1 MKFIIGS
8 ILFLLFTFK
17 TFSRFQITRSKLV
30 CSKRDIIQEQ
40 KFSVFSPR
48 PIVPLCSQEVKW
60 PIWEET
66 RDCHAIFQ
74 QLSLSP
80 CLQSRLT
87 HPIPHHEHHHHHHVD
102 PQVCC
107 EVQRAAD
114 PHPGG
119 GRVLLQAATCLQAG
133 TSPQHY
139 AGWCSIGNFT
149 SLIMWNICLF

>member
-1 MKFIIGS
+1 MTNMGGNER
-8 ILFLLFTFK
+8 L
-17 TFSRFQITRSKLV
+17 SRNISAT
-30 CSKRDIIQEQ
+30 
-40 KFSVFSPR
+40 
-48 PIVPLCSQEVKW
+48 
-60 PIWEET
+60 
-66 RDCHAIFQ
+66 
-74 QLSLSP
+74 LSLSP

-87 HPIPHHEHHHHHHVD
+87 HPIPHHGHHHHHHHVA

-139 AGWCSIGNFT
+139 AGRRSIGNFR
-149 SLIMWNICLF
+149 SLKYGYSDVGVFSGSG

>member
-1 MKFIIGS
+1 M
-8 ILFLLFTFK
+8 
-17 TFSRFQITRSKLV
+17 SRNISAT
-30 CSKRDIIQEQ
+30 
-40 KFSVFSPR
+40 
-48 PIVPLCSQEVKW
+48 
-60 PIWEET
+60 
-66 RDCHAIFQ
+66 
-74 QLSLSP
+74 LSH

-87 HPIPHHEHHHHHHVD
+87 HPIPHHEPHHRHHHHHHVA

-139 AGWCSIGNFT
+139 AGRRSIGNFT
-149 SLIMWNICLF
+149 SLKYVYSNVGVFFRLRLRPK